1 MARDSG
7 NAALILIDVINHFEF
22 PEGEQLLR
30 QAKAIARPLA
40 LLKKRIRAAGIPVI
54 YVNDNFGQ
62 WRSERSQLIKYCL
75 ANGSPASEF
84 VREIM
89 PDDEDYFV
97 LKPKHSAF
105 YQSPFETLLRLLGT
119 SNLVL
124 CGLATNSCIVATAH
138 DVNMRDYRLYVPTD
152 CSAARSMHEHR
163 SAIDHFENMVKANV
177 TPSRNL
183 RIPTLS
189 KSRK

>member
-30 QAKAIARPLA
+30 QAKAITRPLA

-89 PDDEDYFV
+89 PDDEDYFFSS
-97 LKPKHSAF
+97 LNIRLFTSPHSKRYYA
-105 YQSPFETLLRLLGT
+105 
-119 SNLVL
+119 
-124 CGLATNSCIVATAH
+124 
-138 DVNMRDYRLYVPTD
+138 
-152 CSAARSMHEHR
+152 CSALPIWSCAG
-163 SAIDHFENMVKANV
+163 
-177 TPSRNL
+177 
-183 RIPTLS
+183 
-189 KSRK
+189 